1 MARGV
6 VWKKIKDHSA
16 RSGMQT
22 FKVFH
27 PNERDGIE
35 TLNKLRLPSLSKG
48 PLDGRDRVTL

>member
-1 MARGV
+1 
-6 VWKKIKDHSA
+6 
-16 RSGMQT
+16 MQT